1 MNKNI
6 KKILLFSIFII
17 ILIGISGVNAQEVS
31 NDTIS
36 SDLSDNVQV
45 STDTVYNTD
54 LNSNINNNDNIEKIT
69 TKQKNIKT
77 DDSSID
83 ITNENYDQL
92 GTYMNQYSTLNFVD
106 DFDGKTIDI
115 TNGVTITSS
124 PDYTFTNSHFTVNA
138 NGVTINNLNIVNTD
152 NSDSSAIFVNAKN
165 NVNINNNHIT
175 VTKTTSGTTYAIE
188 LNGTSNSVINSNTI
202 VVNAYPQAKQWI
214 NTSAT
219 NYIGIVK
226 VSGIVVDDSDY
237 VDVTYNDITVTN
249 STETG
254 YSTSTFEGI
263 TIRNE
268 STYVSARNNDIDVSN
283 ANYTYGITIEKS
295 DRCNAT
301 YNTIALSSENYVCGI
316 EVMEDKHTLLSH
328 NTITG
333 TAYKYQN
340 TNLVGESF
348 AYGIYLSA
356 NYITDMTQNVTVSY
370 NTINLA
376 SNIVYGIEGYKIST
390 TSAST
395 RNYIKYNTI
404 TVTGNVSMGMGF
416 DTTYRTYVQN
426 NVIIVN
432 GYNRTLGY
440 YYEEITPIT
449 TGIEL
454 EDSTLSL
461 SNEITDNH
469 ILVTEHNT
477 VVDTI
482 YAVVIKAYSSVED
495 NYLTSH
501 YNGNTLN
508 GNNAVYRS
516 SYAYPVSGNGAY
528 DLTQTNI
535 NQNALSKSSKSSIKK
550 STNTIILNSLNF
562 DKYVTEGMF
571 NDNVNDGDTIDI
583 QGDLDGSLF
592 ALTINKAVN
601 IISTTNDAYISY
613 HTGSTGKVFTV
624 VEGGSGSNITGL
636 TFYNTRVS
644 IEGVD
649 NVLINNIS
657 YINENEQIG
666 PNVGG
671 FSIREESSNVNVR
684 NSYFYTKGN
693 FGHSTVVFAGAN
705 NILFE
710 NNTVV
715 GETYDDNALGK
726 IGNLVYITTYEATGN
741 NFNITIKNNVIDAR
755 LVARDFEIST
765 PLRLQGK
772 NITIENNI
780 IYNNPDSTYST
791 IQEQWSGDNSVYIDS
806 LILKNNTV
814 SGSVSIA
821 STDSEIIDNTF
832 DSLTISNA
840 KITNN
845 NIASLNAGTNSIIDN
860 NNITKSIKISEN
872 TTLTRN
878 YINAT
883 LNISNSNV
891 LVNNNTISIFNQSY
905 AIVLNGDINNIT
917 ITNNGLASY
926 NGRGVDA
933 ISSNSIEYVSENNTN
948 AALYIIITDENLG
961 NYIDM
966 DDGCKLKSETV
977 KNGDYLTFVTS
988 SFSEF
993 ATTSDV
999 KSVILFNN
1007 TADSPVIMTLNSD
1020 SDVTIMDSYIQLIQ
1034 AYEYYPK
1041 VHLYNSIVA
1050 ENEIANLDYVVLDDS
1065 SLLVYTN
1072 WEERVGTFGSEYSSS
1087 VVFTNEILGEFPNL
1101 TNITVMYYPTPVIEL
1116 HYSNPSRYPRR
1127 MGNPIVERP
1136 VNING
1141 IDAGNLS
1148 VTFTFEEGSSY
1159 SNITNVVFDGI
1170 VTINNANNLKFTNC
1184 TFNNGVTINEGTYLA
1199 IDSCTFNNEG
1209 ITLNSGLYNNITNN
1223 IMNLTTTAIDMTSS
1237 SNNIINNNHILTT
1250 ATNTILSN
1258 GGRNNNI
1265 SNNYLVAETS
1275 VGDFS
1280 VSGTNITS
1288 ENNTPLLETD
1298 INITIESTEEKTSE
1312 SITSTNNITI
1322 KVTANDENVN
1332 NGEVTVYVNDVAQ
1345 EPITLTDGEANTTIM
1360 LNQAGLHFIKV
1371 LYTSSSLYGSSLKKL
1386 PYIEVL
1392 GIGTTTSIADVN
1404 AKIGENV
1411 DITITVSDESENA
1424 VSGSATLTTP
1434 TESVTVDIVNG
1445 TGIYTAQV
1453 TKEWMNS
1460 NITALFQGSDILS
1473 KSTITI
1479 TPTVN
1484 KGDSIINYEVESDLN
1499 TITII
1504 ASVTDV
1510 NNQIIDNGMLYL
1522 KNNAG
1527 ETLDVKQLDGNN
1539 ITFTVSHDE
1548 GLDYILEYRGNNYYS
1563 KSNISIS
1570 VVDPSLNITTTTFT
1584 VGENATISASIYY
1597 GDEVYTSINK
1607 GKVIFKVNGKT
1618 LKDASGKVIYAKV
1631 VNGTATI
1638 ENYEIPSSWNND
1650 TTIEAVYSGS
1660 IQCDSLRSEKTN
1672 MTITPKALTLE
1683 TSDITATIGS
1693 NITLKATLS
1702 DNTIN
1707 TGKML
1712 FKING
1717 KTVKDADGKVIY
1729 AKVVNG
1735 TASVDYLLDGYKT
1748 GTYTITCIYTSSVY
1762 GSMQQNATLT
1772 ITKA

>member
-390 TSAST
+390 TSALT
-395 RNYIKYNTI
+395 RNYINFNTI

-426 NVIIVN
+426 NIIVVN
-432 GYNRTLGY
+432 GYNKTLGY

-461 SNEITDNH
+461 ENQITNNH
-469 ILVTEHNT
+469 ILVTEHNA
-477 VVDTI
+477 VVDVI
-482 YAVVIKAYSSVED
+482 YAIVLKSATTAQN
-495 NYLTSH
+495 NYITSNYPTNQQLT
-501 YNGNTLN
+501 
-508 GNNAVYRS
+508 GNNAVYKAGIIGYS
-516 SYAYPVSGNGAY
+516 VSGNVAY
-528 DLTQTNI
+528 DLTNNNNLLINKAKSNI
-535 NQNALSKSSKSSIKK
+535 KSDSK
-550 STNTIILNSLNF
+550 TIILNTSNF
-562 DKYVTEGMF
+562 AEYVTNRQFNENVAEG
-571 NDNVNDGDTIDI
+571 DVIDI
-583 QGDLDGSLF
+583 QGELIGSQYAITL
-592 ALTINKAVN
+592 NKAVN
-601 IISTTNDAYISY
+601 VTSTTNNAFLNFDDQSFVIS
-613 HTGSTGKVFTV
+613 STA
-624 VEGGSGSNITGL
+624 SGSNITGL
-636 TFYNTRVS
+636 TLRDTSMNIEASNIFLNNNTISVSDEEYAINLAEGITDITISNNAIASLNGRENNAINSNSVTYSSENNTNTPLYFVITDSNYGVYIPDGMTMARFIINGDYLSFNVTSLLSVYLCYDDFTSPNITIYNTTSYVATLILGTNSVTIENSIINVAPYMSTTESVLKLVNSTVIQVPPELVGVESPFTLDMDENSLFIKQNNSVGIYGGWITMGQVAGGKAFENTATTVYVLFYLDQYLPDVIQEIESTNGRPIVTKTTNITGIIGKIWLETLFEEGSDDSIITNVFFNESVNVTSPINNVKFINCTFNKGILVANGSNITFEGCTGDITYYEYVPLPPKTIVLTSENYNEYVTNRTFNDNVRKGDTIDMQGLFDSSLKGLTVNKAVNIISSTNDANISLDSGLDTRRTGNQFIITSRASGTNITGISFYNTRVT
-644 IEGVD
+644 VD
-649 NVLINNIS
+649 GAYDVSINNIT
-657 YINENEQIG
+657 YTNYMEQIG
-666 PNVGG
+666 SNVGG
-671 FSIREESSNVNVR
+671 FSIRNGASNVNVT
-684 NSYFYTKGN
+684 NSTFFTHGN
-693 FGHSTVVFAGAN
+693 FGHSTLVVAGAN
-705 NILFE
+705 NVLLE
-710 NNTVV
+710 NNTVI
-715 GETYDDNALGK
+715 GETDDVNVLGK
-726 IGNLVYITTYEATGN
+726 IGNLVYITTYGTDGEN
-741 NFNITIKNNVIDAR
+741 YNITVRGNYIDGSKILRDNEIANTFRIQGENITVENNTILATDYAILEQWVQGVDVLLKNLIIKDNNLTGAVNLASQNVTMINNKLDSTTITNST
-755 LVARDFEIST
+755 LINNTIESLNLGHDSVLSGNTISNSIK
-765 PLRLQGK
+765 LDE
-772 NITIENNI
+772 NITIENN
-780 IYNNPDSTYST
+780 
-791 IQEQWSGDNSVYIDS
+791 V
-806 LILKNNTV
+806 
-814 SGSVSIA
+814 
-821 STDSEIIDNTF
+821 
-832 DSLTISNA
+832 
-840 KITNN
+840 
-845 NIASLNAGTNSIIDN
+845 
-860 NNITKSIKISEN
+860 
-872 TTLTRN
+872 
-878 YINAT
+878 INA
-883 LNISNSNV
+883 
-891 LVNNNTISIFNQSY
+891 
-905 AIVLNGDINNIT
+905 
-917 ITNNGLASY
+917 
-926 NGRGVDA
+926 
-933 ISSNSIEYVSENNTN
+933 E
-948 AALYIIITDENLG
+948 
-961 NYIDM
+961 
-966 DDGCKLKSETV
+966 
-977 KNGDYLTFVTS
+977 
-988 SFSEF
+988 
-993 ATTSDV
+993 
-999 KSVILFNN
+999 
-1007 TADSPVIMTLNSD
+1007 
-1020 SDVTIMDSYIQLIQ
+1020 
-1034 AYEYYPK
+1034 
-1041 VHLYNSIVA
+1041 
-1050 ENEIANLDYVVLDDS
+1050 
-1065 SLLVYTN
+1065 
-1072 WEERVGTFGSEYSSS
+1072 
-1087 VVFTNEILGEFPNL
+1087 
-1101 TNITVMYYPTPVIEL
+1101 
-1116 HYSNPSRYPRR
+1116 
-1127 MGNPIVERP
+1127 
-1136 VNING
+1136 VNINTSN
-1141 IDAGNLS
+1141 IICNN
-1148 VTFTFEEGSSY
+1148 VTFNDKVVLNSTA
-1159 SNITNVVFDGI
+1159 SNIT
-1170 VTINNANNLKFTNC
+1170 FTDC
-1184 TFNNGVTINEGTYLA
+1184 TFNK
-1199 IDSCTFNNEG
+1199 
-1209 ITLNSGLYNNITNN
+1209 GLYVT
-1223 IMNLTTTAIDMTSS
+1223 
-1237 SNNIINNNHILTT
+1237 
-1250 ATNTILSN
+1250 
-1258 GGRNNNI
+1258 
-1265 SNNYLVAETS
+1265 
-1275 VGDFS
+1275 
-1280 VSGTNITS
+1280 GTNITID
-1288 ENNTPLLETD
+1288 NCTG
-1298 INITIESTEEKTSE
+1298 NIVYLDAALKVDTTEFVAGS
-1312 SITSTNNITI
+1312 
-1322 KVTANDENVN
+1322 TAN
-1332 NGEVTVYVNDVAQ
+1332 
-1345 EPITLTDGEANTTIM
+1345 I
-1360 LNQAGLHFIKV
+1360 
-1371 LYTSSSLYGSSLKKL
+1371 
-1386 PYIEVL
+1386 
-1392 GIGTTTSIADVN
+1392 IA
-1404 AKIGENV
+1404 
-1411 DITITVSDESENA
+1411 
-1424 VSGSATLTTP
+1424 
-1434 TESVTVDIVNG
+1434 
-1445 TGIYTAQV
+1445 GIYFDDKLT
-1453 TKEWMNS
+1453 N
-1460 NITALFQGSDILS
+1460 
-1473 KSTITI
+1473 
-1479 TPTVN
+1479 
-1484 KGDSIINYEVESDLN
+1484 
-1499 TITII
+1499 
-1504 ASVTDV
+1504 
-1510 NNQIIDNGMLYL
+1510 
-1522 KNNAG
+1522 
-1527 ETLDVKQLDGNN
+1527 
-1539 ITFTVSHDE
+1539 
-1548 GLDYILEYRGNNYYS
+1548 
-1563 KSNISIS
+1563 
-1570 VVDPSLNITTTTFT
+1570 
-1584 VGENATISASIYY
+1584 
-1597 GDEVYTSINK
+1597 INK
-1607 GKVIFKVNGKT
+1607 GKITFKVNGKT

-1717 KTVKDADGKVIY
+1717 KTVKDANGKVIY
-1729 AKVVNG
+1729 VKVVNG

-1762 GSMQQNATLT
+1762 DRMQQNATLT